1 LAGSRR
7 AVFLDRDDTLC
18 KDVPYCRRP
27 EDLHLLPGAG
37 EAVSRLNKAGFAVV
51 IITNQSGI
59 GRGWLTEDT
68 LKSIHEKMKRDLASF
83 GATVDGI
90 YHCPHRPD
98 EGCECRKPKPTMVA
112 KAVREMGLDPG
123 GSYTVGDRLMDVQL
137 GKSSGTRAI
146 LVRSHTP
153 AEELADAERLADHV
167 SPDLAAAVD
176 WILSFERK

>member
-1 LAGSRR
+1 LAGSRK
-7 AVFLDRDDTLC
+7 AIFLDRDDTLC

-51 IITNQSGI
+51 VITNQSGI

-68 LKSIHEKMKRDLASF
+68 LKSIHEKMRKDLASF
-83 GATVDGI
+83 GAAVDGI
-90 YHCPHRPD
+90 YHCPHTPD
-98 EGCECRKPKPTMVA
+98 EGCDCRKPKPTMVVR
-112 KAVREMGLDPG
+112 AVSEMGLDLKR
-123 GSYTVGDRLMDVQL
+123 SYTVGDRLLDVQL
-137 GKSSGTRAI
+137 GRNSGTKAI
-146 LVRSHTP
+146 LVRAHTP
-153 AEELADAERLADHV
+153 SEELADAERLADHV

>member
-1 LAGSRR
+1 MPGSKR
-7 AVFLDRDDTLC
+7 AVFLDRDNTLC
-18 KDVPYCRRP
+18 KDVPYCKRP

-51 IITNQSGI
+51 IITNQSSI

-68 LKSIHEKMKRDLASF
+68 LKSIHEKMKKDLANL
-83 GATVDGI
+83 GAKVDGI
-90 YHCPHRPD
+90 YHCPHMPD
-98 EGCECRKPKPTMVA
+98 EGCECRKPKPSMVVR
-112 KAVREMGLDPG
+112 AVSEMGLDLKR
-123 GSYTVGDRLMDVQL
+123 SYTVGDRLFDVQL
-137 GKSSGTRAI
+137 GRNSGTKAI

-153 AEELADAERLADHV
+153 AEELAEAERLADHV

>member
-51 IITNQSGI
+51 VITNQSGI
-59 GRGWLTEDT
+59 ARGWLTEEI
-68 LKSIHEKMKRDLASF
+68 LVSIHEKMKKDLADL
-83 GATVDGI
+83 GAKVDGI
-90 YHCPHRPD
+90 YHCPHMPD
-98 EGCECRKPKPTMVA
+98 EGCGCRKPKPAMVVR
-112 KAVREMGLDPG
+112 AVSEMDLDPKR
-123 GSYTVGDRLMDVQL
+123 SFTIGDRLFDVQL
-137 GKSSGTRAI
+137 GRNSGTKAI
-146 LVRSHTP
+146 LVRAHTP
-153 AEELADAERLADHV
+153 SEELAEAERLADHV
-167 SPDLAAAVD
+167 SPDLSAAVD

>member
-37 EAVSRLNKAGFAVV
+37 EAVR
-51 IITNQSGI
+51 
-59 GRGWLTEDT
+59 RLTEDT
-68 LKSIHEKMKRDLASF
+68 LKSIHEKMKKDLATF
-83 GATVDGI
+83 GAKVDGI
-90 YHCPHRPD
+90 YHCPHMPD
-98 EGCECRKPKPTMVA
+98 EGCECRKPKPSMVVR
-112 KAVREMGLDPG
+112 AVSEMGLDLKR
-123 GSYTVGDRLMDVQL
+123 SYTIGDRLFDVQL
-137 GKSSGTRAI
+137 GRNSGTKAI
-146 LVRSHTP
+146 LVSAHTP
-153 AEELADAERLADHV
+153 SQEFAEAEQLADHV

>member
-1 LAGSRR
+1 MAGSRR

-37 EAVSRLNKAGFAVV
+37 EAVRRLNKAGFAVV

-68 LKSIHEKMKRDLASF
+68 LKSIHEKMKKDLATF
-83 GATVDGI
+83 GAKVDGI
-90 YHCPHRPD
+90 YHCPHMPD
-98 EGCECRKPKPTMVA
+98 EGCECRKPKPSMVVR
-112 KAVREMGLDPG
+112 AVSEMGLDLKR
-123 GSYTVGDRLMDVQL
+123 SYTIGDRLFDVQL
-137 GKSSGTRAI
+137 GRNSGTKAI
-146 LVRSHTP
+146 LVSAHTP
-153 AEELADAERLADHV
+153 SQEFAEAEQLADHV

>member
-1 LAGSRR
+1 MAGGRR

-37 EAVSRLNKAGFAVV
+37 AAVSRLNKAGFAVV
-51 IITNQSGI
+51 VITNQSGI
-59 GRGWLTEDT
+59 GRGLLTEDT
-68 LKSIHEKMKRDLASF
+68 LSSIHEKMKLDLASF
-83 GATVDGI
+83 GAKVDGI
-90 YHCPHRPD
+90 YHCPHLPD

-112 KAVREMGLDPG
+112 MAVREMDLDIQ
-123 GSYTVGDRLMDVQL
+123 GSYTVGDRLMDVKM
-137 GKSSGTRAI
+137 GKNSGTKAI
-146 LVRSHTP
+146 LVRSRTP
-153 AEELADAERLADHV
+153 VEELAEAERLADHT